1 MQEII
6 PIVVAFD
13 NNYCVPAGVS
23 LYSMLANAKRERERE
38 RVKLFYKIH
47 CLVEDLSLEN
57 IAKLEE
63 TIAPFSAFS
72 SIEFLDISNNNAP
85 KENQE
90 IKKNQAVKS
99 DHYQNIDPIIANKIE
114 ELFTKLS
121 DFSQKRFSKMIM
133 CRFFF
138 ASLFPQYDKM
148 IMFDV
153 DTLFVN
159 DMSESFFIPLETHYF
174 GAVREKDLIA
184 MDRNSA
190 KDLYELRQMH
200 AKSIGVADA
209 FPDLEEAQIL
219 FDNYF
224 NAGFLALNLKSW
236 REENLENQLVGF
248 FLLKNEKLLFNDQ
261 DALCFVCRGRIL
273 ELPYSYNAHPSF
285 LDTPSFPSIKEA
297 RMLHFWGDKPWKLL
311 SVMGA
316 KKWHEVLI
324 QTPFKDAYFNAL
336 FLDRL
341 FESLQNRDKEIKRRD
356 ERIIEEVQAV
366 QARDKE
372 IHALKK
378 ILSFS
383 DRRHS
388 FEFLLPRLSS
398 KLLIEFLLFKV
409 KQKVKRLIKRV
420 F

>member
-1 MQEII
+1 MQEVI

-13 NNYCVPAGVS
+13 NNYCIPAGVS

-47 CLVEDLSLEN
+47 CLVEGLSLEN
-57 IAKLEE
+57 VAKLEE

-72 SIEFLDISNNNAP
+72 SIEFLDITD
-85 KENQE
+85 KELEPRHNYYKLDPLIASE
-90 IKKNQAVKS
+90 IKKL
-99 DHYQNIDPIIANKIE
+99 Y
-114 ELFTKLS
+114 LKLNA
-121 DFSQKRFSKMIM
+121 FSQKRFSKMIM

-159 DMSESFFIPLETHYF
+159 DISESFFIPLETHYF

-209 FPDLEEAQIL
+209 FPNLKEAQIL

-224 NAGFLALNLKSW
+224 NAGFLALNLKLW
-236 REENLENQLVGF
+236 REENLENQLIGF
-248 FLLKNEKLLFNDQ
+248 FLLKNEKLLFSDQ

-311 SVMGA
+311 SVIGA
-316 KKWHEVLI
+316 KKWHEALI
-324 QTPFKDAYFNAL
+324 QTPFKDAYFNAS
-336 FLDRL
+336 FLDHL
-341 FESLQNRDKEIKRRD
+341 FESLQNKDNEIKRRD
-356 ERIIEEVQAV
+356 ERIIEEVQAL

-372 IHALKK
+372 IHALNK

-398 KLLIEFLLFKV
+398 KLLIEFLLFKA

>member
-1 MQEII
+1 MQEIV

-13 NNYCVPAGVS
+13 NNYCIPAGVS
-23 LYSMLANAKRERERE
+23 LYSMLAHAKRERE
-38 RVKLFYKIH
+38 RVKLFYQIH
-47 CLVEDLSLEN
+47 CLVENLSTEN
-57 IAKLEE
+57 VAKLEE

-72 SIEFLDISNNNAP
+72 SIEFLDITD
-85 KENQE
+85 KELEPRHNYRKLDPLIASE
-90 IKKNQAVKS
+90 IKKL
-99 DHYQNIDPIIANKIE
+99 Y
-114 ELFTKLS
+114 LKLNA
-121 DFSQKRFSKMIM
+121 FSQKRFSKMIM

-159 DMSESFFIPLETHYF
+159 DISESFFIPLETHYF

-184 MDRNSA
+184 MNRNSA

-200 AKSIGVADA
+200 AKTIGVANA
-209 FPDLEEAQIL
+209 FPNLEEAQIL

-236 REENLENQLVGF
+236 REENLENQLIAF

-311 SVMGA
+311 SVIGA
-316 KKWHEVLI
+316 KKWHEALI
-324 QTPFKDAYFNAL
+324 QTPFKDAYFNAP
-336 FLDRL
+336 FLDHL
-341 FESLQNRDKEIKRRD
+341 FESFQNRDKEI
-356 ERIIEEVQAV
+356 QN
-366 QARDKE
+366 RDKE
-372 IHALKK
+372 IHALNQ

-383 DRRHS
+383 DKRHS

-398 KLLIEFLLFKV
+398 KLLIEFLLFKI
-409 KQKVKRLIKRV
+409 KQKMKRLIKRV

>member
-6 PIVVAFD
+6 PIVVTFD
-13 NNYCVPAGVS
+13 NHYCIPAGVS
-23 LYSMLANAKRERERE
+23 LYSMLANAKRERE

-72 SIEFLDISNNNAP
+72 SIEFLDISNEELEPRHNYYKLDALIAS
-85 KENQE
+85 E
-90 IKKNQAVKS
+90 IKKL
-99 DHYQNIDPIIANKIE
+99 Y
-114 ELFTKLS
+114 LKLNA
-121 DFSQKRFSKMIM
+121 FSQKRFSKMIM

-148 IMFDV
+148 IMFGV

-159 DMSESFFIPLETHYF
+159 DISESFFIPLGTHYF

-184 MDRNSA
+184 IDRNSA
-190 KDLYELRQMH
+190 KDLYELRQMR
-200 AKSIGVADA
+200 AKTIGVADA
-209 FPDLEEAQIL
+209 FPNLEEAQIL

-236 REENLENQLVGF
+236 REENLENQLIGF
-248 FLLKNEKLLFNDQ
+248 FLLKNEKLLFSDQ

-297 RMLHFWGDKPWKLL
+297 CMLHFWGDKPWKLL
-311 SVMGA
+311 SVIGA

-324 QTPFKDAYFNAL
+324 QTPFKDAYFNAS
-336 FLDRL
+336 FLDHL
-341 FESLQNRDKEIKRRD
+341 FESFQNRDKET
-356 ERIIEEVQAV
+356 Q
-366 QARDKE
+366 E

-378 ILSFS
+378 ALSFS
-383 DRRHS
+383 DKRHS

-398 KLLIEFLLFKV
+398 KLLIEFLLFKI
-409 KQKVKRLIKRV
+409 KQKMKRLI
-420 F
+420 

>member
-13 NNYCVPAGVS
+13 NHYCIPAGVS
-23 LYSMLANAKRERERE
+23 LYSMLAHAKRERE
-38 RVKLFYKIH
+38 RVKLFYQIH
-47 CLVEDLSLEN
+47 CLVEDLSAEN

-72 SIEFLDISNNNAP
+72 SIEFLDITD
-85 KENQE
+85 KELEPRHNYRKLDPLIASE
-90 IKKNQAVKS
+90 IKKL
-99 DHYQNIDPIIANKIE
+99 Y
-114 ELFTKLS
+114 LKLNA
-121 DFSQKRFSKMIM
+121 FSQKRFSKMIM

-153 DTLFVN
+153 DTLFVG
-159 DMSESFFIPLETHYF
+159 DISESFFIPLGTHYF

-184 MDRNSA
+184 INRNSA

-200 AKSIGVADA
+200 AKTIGVADA
-209 FPDLEEAQIL
+209 FPNLEEAQIL

-224 NAGFLALNLKSW
+224 NAGFLALNLKLW
-236 REENLENQLVGF
+236 CEENLENQLIGF
-248 FLLKNEKLLFNDQ
+248 FLLKNEKLLFSDQ

-285 LDTPSFPSIKEA
+285 LDTPLFPSIKEA

-311 SVMGA
+311 SVIGA
-316 KKWHEVLI
+316 KKWHEILI
-324 QTPFKDAYFNAL
+324 QTPFKDAYFNAP
-336 FLDRL
+336 FLDHL
-341 FESLQNRDKEIKRRD
+341 FE
-356 ERIIEEVQAV
+356 IIEEVQAL

-372 IHALKK
+372 IHALNK

-383 DRRHS
+383 DKRHS

-398 KLLIEFLLFKV
+398 KLLVEFLLFKI

>member
-1 MQEII
+1 MQEVI

-13 NNYCVPAGVS
+13 NNYCIPAGVS

-38 RVKLFYKIH
+38 RVKLFYQIH
-47 CLVEDLSLEN
+47 CLVEGLSAEN
-57 IAKLEE
+57 VAKLEE

-72 SIEFLDISNNNAP
+72 SIEFLDITD
-85 KENQE
+85 KELEPRHNYRKLDALIASE
-90 IKKNQAVKS
+90 IKKL
-99 DHYQNIDPIIANKIE
+99 Y
-114 ELFTKLS
+114 LKLNA
-121 DFSQKRFSKMIM
+121 FSQKRFSKMIM

-153 DTLFVN
+153 DTLFV
-159 DMSESFFIPLETHYF
+159 DDISESFFIPLETHYF

-184 MDRNSA
+184 INRNSA

-209 FPDLEEAQIL
+209 FPNLEEAQIL

-224 NAGFLALNLKSW
+224 NAGFLALNLKLW
-236 REENLENQLVGF
+236 REENLENQLIAF
-248 FLLKNEKLLFNDQ
+248 FILKNEKLLFSDQ

-273 ELPYSYNAHPSF
+273 ELPYSYNAYPSF

-311 SVMGA
+311 SVIGA
-316 KKWHEVLI
+316 KKWHEALI
-324 QTPFKDAYFNAL
+324 QTPFKDAYFNAP
-336 FLDRL
+336 FLDHL
-341 FESLQNRDKEIKRRD
+341 FESLQNRDNEIKRRD

-372 IHALKK
+372 IHALNK

-383 DRRHS
+383 DKRYS

-398 KLLIEFLLFKV
+398 KFLIGFLIFKV
-409 KQKVKRLIKRV
+409 KQKAKRLIKRV

>member
-13 NNYCVPAGVS
+13 NNYCIPAGVS
-23 LYSMLANAKRERERE
+23 LYSMLAHAKRERE
-38 RVKLFYKIH
+38 RVKLFYQIH
-47 CLVEDLSLEN
+47 CLVEGLSLEN

-72 SIEFLDISNNNAP
+72 SIEFLDITD
-85 KENQE
+85 KELEPRHNYRKLDPLIASE
-90 IKKNQAVKS
+90 IKKL
-99 DHYQNIDPIIANKIE
+99 Y
-114 ELFTKLS
+114 LKLS

-153 DTLFVN
+153 DTLFVG
-159 DMSESFFIPLETHYF
+159 DISESFFIPLGTHYF

-184 MDRNSA
+184 INRNSA

-200 AKSIGVADA
+200 AKSIGIADA
-209 FPDLEEAQIL
+209 FPNLEEAQIL

-236 REENLENQLVGF
+236 RKENLENQLIGF
-248 FLLKNEKLLFNDQ
+248 FLLKNEKLLFSEQ

-311 SVMGA
+311 SVIGA
-316 KKWHEVLI
+316 KKWHEILI
-324 QTPFKDAYFNAL
+324 QTPFKDAYFNAP
-336 FLDRL
+336 FLNHL
-341 FESLQNRDKEIKRRD
+341 FE
-356 ERIIEEVQAV
+356 IIEKVQAL

-372 IHALKK
+372 IHALNK

-383 DRRHS
+383 DKRHS
-388 FEFLLPRLSS
+388 FESLLPKLSS
-398 KLLIEFLLFKV
+398 KLLIEFLLFKA

>member
-13 NNYCVPAGVS
+13 NHYCIPAGVS
-23 LYSMLANAKRERERE
+23 LFSMLANAKRERE

-47 CLVEDLSLEN
+47 CLVEGLSLEN

-72 SIEFLDISNNNAP
+72 SIEFLDITD
-85 KENQE
+85 KELKPRHNYDKLDPLIAGE
-90 IKKNQAVKS
+90 IKKL
-99 DHYQNIDPIIANKIE
+99 Y
-114 ELFTKLS
+114 LKLNA
-121 DFSQKRFSKMIM
+121 FSQKRFSKMIM
-133 CRFFF
+133 CRFFL

-159 DMSESFFIPLETHYF
+159 DMSESFFIPLESHYF

-184 MDRNSA
+184 MNRNSA

-209 FPDLEEAQIL
+209 FPNLEEAQIL

-224 NAGFLALNLKSW
+224 NAGFLVLNLKSW
-236 REENLENQLVGF
+236 RKENLENQLIGF
-248 FLLKNEKLLFNDQ
+248 FLLKNEKLLFSDQ

-311 SVMGA
+311 SVIGA

-324 QTPFKDAYFNAL
+324 ETPFKDAYFNAP

-341 FESLQNRDKEIKRRD
+341 FESFQNKDKET
-356 ERIIEEVQAV
+356 Q
-366 QARDKE
+366 E
-372 IHALKK
+372 IHAFNKA
-378 ILSFS
+378 LSFS
-383 DRRHS
+383 DKRYS

-398 KLLIEFLLFKV
+398 KLLVGFSLFKV
-409 KQKVKRLIKRV
+409 KQKVKRLVKRV

>member
-1 MQEII
+1 ME
-6 PIVVAFD
+6 
-13 NNYCVPAGVS
+13 G
-23 LYSMLANAKRERERE
+23 
-38 RVKLFYKIH
+38 
-47 CLVEDLSLEN
+47 LSLEN

-72 SIEFLDISNNNAP
+72 SIEFLDITD
-85 KENQE
+85 KELEPRHNYYKLDALIANE
-90 IKKNQAVKS
+90 IK
-99 DHYQNIDPIIANKIE
+99 NK
-114 ELFTKLS
+114 KLYLKLNA
-121 DFSQKRFSKMIM
+121 FSQKRFSKMIM

-190 KDLYELRQMH
+190 KDLYELRQMR
-200 AKSIGVADA
+200 AKTIGVADA
-209 FPDLEEAQIL
+209 FPNLEEAQIL

-236 REENLENQLVGF
+236 REENLENQLIEF
-248 FLLKNEKLLFNDQ
+248 FILKNEKLLFNDQ
-261 DALCFVCRGRIL
+261 DALCFVCRSRIL

-297 RMLHFWGDKPWKLL
+297 CMLHFWGDKPWKLL
-311 SVMGA
+311 SVIGA
-316 KKWHEVLI
+316 KKWHEILI
-324 QTPFKDAYFNAL
+324 QTPFKDAYFNAS
-336 FLDRL
+336 FLDHL
-341 FESLQNRDKEIKRRD
+341 FESFQNRDKEIK
-356 ERIIEEVQAV
+356 
-366 QARDKE
+366 E

-378 ILSFS
+378 ALSFS
-383 DRRHS
+383 DKRHS

-398 KLLIEFLLFKV
+398 KFLIEFLLFKI

>member
-1 MQEII
+1 M
-6 PIVVAFD
+6 
-13 NNYCVPAGVS
+13 
-23 LYSMLANAKRERERE
+23 
-38 RVKLFYKIH
+38 
-47 CLVEDLSLEN
+47 VESLSLEN

-72 SIEFLDISNNNAP
+72 SIEFLDISNEELEPRHNYRKLDALIAS
-85 KENQE
+85 E
-90 IKKNQAVKS
+90 IKKL
-99 DHYQNIDPIIANKIE
+99 Y
-114 ELFTKLS
+114 LKLNA
-121 DFSQKRFSKMIM
+121 FSQKRFSKMIM

-148 IMFDV
+148 IAFDV
-153 DTLFVN
+153 DTLFVG
-159 DMSESFFIPLETHYF
+159 DISESFFIPLETHYF

-209 FPDLEEAQIL
+209 FPDLKEAQIL

-224 NAGFLALNLKSW
+224 NAGFLALNLKLW
-236 REENLENQLVGF
+236 REENLENQLITF
-248 FLLKNEKLLFNDQ
+248 FIVKNEKLLFSDQ

-285 LDTPSFPSIKEA
+285 LDMPSFPSIKEA

-311 SVMGA
+311 SVIGA
-316 KKWHEVLI
+316 KKWHEALI
-324 QTPFKDAYFNAL
+324 QTPFKDAYFNAP

-341 FESLQNRDKEIKRRD
+341 FESLQNRDKET
-356 ERIIEEVQAV
+356 Q
-366 QARDKE
+366 E
-372 IHALKK
+372 IHAFNKA
-378 ILSFS
+378 LSFS
-383 DRRHS
+383 DKRYS

-398 KLLIEFLLFKV
+398 KFLIEFLLFKI
-409 KQKVKRLIKRV
+409 KQKVKRLVKRV

>member
-13 NNYCVPAGVS
+13 NHYCIPAGVS
-23 LYSMLANAKRERERE
+23 LYSMLAHAKRERE

-47 CLVEDLSLEN
+47 CLVEDLSTEN

-72 SIEFLDISNNNAP
+72 SIEFLDITD
-85 KENQE
+85 KELEPRHNYRKLDPLIASE
-90 IKKNQAVKS
+90 IKKL
-99 DHYQNIDPIIANKIE
+99 Y
-114 ELFTKLS
+114 LKLNA
-121 DFSQKRFSKMIM
+121 FSQKRFSKMIM

-148 IMFDV
+148 IIFDV

-159 DMSESFFIPLETHYF
+159 DMSESFFIPLGTHYF

-184 MDRNSA
+184 INRNSA

-200 AKSIGVADA
+200 AKTIGVADA
-209 FPDLEEAQIL
+209 FPNLEEAQIL

-236 REENLENQLVGF
+236 REENLENQLIAF
-248 FLLKNEKLLFNDQ
+248 FILKNEKLLFSDQ

-311 SVMGA
+311 SVIGA
-316 KKWHEVLI
+316 KKWHEALI
-324 QTPFKDAYFNAL
+324 QTPFKDAYFNAP
-336 FLDRL
+336 FLDHL
-341 FESLQNRDKEIKRRD
+341 FESLQNKDKDKDKDKET
-356 ERIIEEVQAV
+356 Q
-366 QARDKE
+366 E
-372 IHALKK
+372 IHALNK

-383 DRRHS
+383 DKRHS
-388 FEFLLPRLSS
+388 FESLLPRLSS
-398 KLLIEFLLFKV
+398 KLLIEFLLFKA

>member
-6 PIVVAFD
+6 PIVVTFD
-13 NNYCVPAGVS
+13 NHYCIPAGVS
-23 LYSMLANAKRERERE
+23 LFSMLANAKRERERERE

-47 CLVEDLSLEN
+47 CLVEGLSPEN
-57 IAKLEE
+57 VAKLEE

-72 SIEFLDISNNNAP
+72 SIEFLDITD
-85 KENQE
+85 KELEPRHNYRKLDPLRASE
-90 IKKNQAVKS
+90 IKKL
-99 DHYQNIDPIIANKIE
+99 Y
-114 ELFTKLS
+114 LKLNT
-121 DFSQKRFSKMIM
+121 FSQKRFSKMIM

-153 DTLFVN
+153 DTLFVG
-159 DMSESFFIPLETHYF
+159 DISESFFIPLETHYF

-184 MDRNSA
+184 MNRNSA

-209 FPDLEEAQIL
+209 FPNLEEAQIL

-236 REENLENQLVGF
+236 RKENLENQLIGF
-248 FLLKNEKLLFNDQ
+248 FLLNNEKLLFNDQ

-297 RMLHFWGDKPWKLL
+297 RMLHFWGDKPWKLF
-311 SVMGA
+311 SVIGA
-316 KKWHEVLI
+316 KKWHEALI
-324 QTPFKDAYFNAL
+324 QTPFKDAYFNAS
-336 FLDRL
+336 FLDHL
-341 FESLQNRDKEIKRRD
+341 FESLQNRDKET
-356 ERIIEEVQAV
+356 Q
-366 QARDKE
+366 E
-372 IHALKK
+372 IHALNK

-383 DRRHS
+383 DKRHS

-398 KLLIEFLLFKV
+398 KLLIEFLLFKA

-420 F
+420 

>member
-1 MQEII
+1 MQEVI
-6 PIVVAFD
+6 PVVVVFD
-13 NNYCVPAGVS
+13 NNYCIPAGVS
-23 LYSMLANAKRERERE
+23 LFSMLANAKRERERE
-38 RVKLFYKIH
+38 RVKLFYQIH
-47 CLVEDLSLEN
+47 CLVENLSTEN

-72 SIEFLDISNNNAP
+72 SIEFLDISNEELEPRHNYYKLDALIAS
-85 KENQE
+85 E
-90 IKKNQAVKS
+90 IKKL
-99 DHYQNIDPIIANKIE
+99 Y
-114 ELFTKLS
+114 LKLNA
-121 DFSQKRFSKMIM
+121 FSQKRFSKMIM

-159 DMSESFFIPLETHYF
+159 DISESFFIPLETHYF

-184 MDRNSA
+184 INRNSA

-209 FPDLEEAQIL
+209 FPNLEEAQIL

-236 REENLENQLVGF
+236 REENLENQLIGF
-248 FLLKNEKLLFNDQ
+248 FLLKNEKLLFSDQ

-311 SVMGA
+311 SVIGA

-324 QTPFKDAYFNAL
+324 QTPFKDAYFNAS

-341 FESLQNRDKEIKRRD
+341 FE
-356 ERIIEEVQAV
+356 IIEKVQAV

-372 IHALKK
+372 IHAFNKA
-378 ILSFS
+378 LSFS
-383 DRRHS
+383 DKRHS
-388 FEFLLPRLSS
+388 FEFLLPRVSFKILVGFS
-398 KLLIEFLLFKV
+398 LFKI

>member
-13 NNYCVPAGVS
+13 NNYCIPAGVS
-23 LYSMLANAKRERERE
+23 LYSMLAHAKRERERE
-38 RVKLFYKIH
+38 RVKLFYQIH
-47 CLVEDLSLEN
+47 CLVEDLSAEN

-72 SIEFLDISNNNAP
+72 SIEFLDISDEELEPRHNYRKLDALIAS
-85 KENQE
+85 E
-90 IKKNQAVKS
+90 IKKL
-99 DHYQNIDPIIANKIE
+99 Y
-114 ELFTKLS
+114 LKLNA
-121 DFSQKRFSKMIM
+121 FSQKRFSKMIM

-138 ASLFPQYDKM
+138 ASLFPQYDKI

-159 DMSESFFIPLETHYF
+159 DMSESFFIPLESHYF

-184 MDRNSA
+184 MNRNSA
-190 KDLYELRQMH
+190 KDLYGLRQMR

-209 FPDLEEAQIL
+209 FPNLEEAQIL

-224 NAGFLALNLKSW
+224 NAGFLALNLKLW
-236 REENLENQLVGF
+236 REENLENQLIGF

-311 SVMGA
+311 SVIGA

-324 QTPFKDAYFNAL
+324 ETPFKDAYFNAS
-336 FLDRL
+336 FLDHL
-341 FESLQNRDKEIKRRD
+341 FE
-356 ERIIEEVQAV
+356 IIEQVQAV

-372 IHALKK
+372 IHALNK

-398 KLLIEFLLFKV
+398 KLLVEFLLFKA

>member
-1 MQEII
+1 MQEIV

-13 NNYCVPAGVS
+13 NNYCIPAGVS
-23 LYSMLANAKRERERE
+23 LFSMLANAKRERE

-47 CLVEDLSLEN
+47 CLAEDLSAEN

-72 SIEFLDISNNNAP
+72 SIEFLDISDEELEPRHNYRKLDPLIAG
-85 KENQE
+85 E
-90 IKKNQAVKS
+90 IKKL
-99 DHYQNIDPIIANKIE
+99 Y
-114 ELFTKLS
+114 LKLNA
-121 DFSQKRFSKMIM
+121 FSQKRFSKMIM

-138 ASLFPQYDKM
+138 ASLFPQYEKI

-153 DTLFVN
+153 DTLFVG
-159 DMSESFFIPLETHYF
+159 DISESFFIPLDDHYF

-184 MDRNSA
+184 MNRNSA

-200 AKSIGVADA
+200 AKTIGVADA
-209 FPDLEEAQIL
+209 FPNLKEAQIL

-236 REENLENQLVGF
+236 RKENLENQLIGF
-248 FLLKNEKLLFNDQ
+248 FLLKNEKLLFPEQ

-297 RMLHFWGDKPWKLL
+297 RMLHFWGDKPWKLF
-311 SVMGA
+311 SVIGA
-316 KKWHEVLI
+316 KKWHEALI
-324 QTPFKDAYFNAL
+324 QTPFKDAYFNAP
-336 FLDRL
+336 FLDHL
-341 FESLQNRDKEIKRRD
+341 FESLQNKDKDKET
-356 ERIIEEVQAV
+356 Q
-366 QARDKE
+366 E
-372 IHALKK
+372 IHALNK

>member
-1 MQEII
+1 MQEIV

-13 NNYCVPAGVS
+13 NNYCIPAGVS
-23 LYSMLANAKRERERE
+23 LFSMLANAKRERERE

-47 CLVEDLSLEN
+47 CLVEGLSLEN

-72 SIEFLDISNNNAP
+72 SIEFLDISNEELEPRHNYYKLDALIAS
-85 KENQE
+85 E
-90 IKKNQAVKS
+90 IKKL
-99 DHYQNIDPIIANKIE
+99 Y
-114 ELFTKLS
+114 LKLNT
-121 DFSQKRFSKMIM
+121 FSQKRFSKMIM

-153 DTLFVN
+153 DTLFVG
-159 DMSESFFIPLETHYF
+159 DISESFFISLDDHYF

-184 MDRNSA
+184 MNRNSA
-190 KDLYELRQMH
+190 KDLYELHQMR
-200 AKSIGVADA
+200 AKTIGVADA
-209 FPDLEEAQIL
+209 FPDLKEAQIL

-236 REENLENQLVGF
+236 REENLQNQLMGF

-285 LDTPSFPSIKEA
+285 LDTPSFPSVKEA
-297 RMLHFWGDKPWKLL
+297 RMLHFWGDKPWKLF
-311 SVMGA
+311 SVIGA
-316 KKWHEVLI
+316 KKWHEALI
-324 QTPFKDAYFNAL
+324 QTPFKDAYFNAP
-336 FLDRL
+336 FLDHL
-341 FESLQNRDKEIKRRD
+341 FESLQNRDKEI
-356 ERIIEEVQAV
+356 
-366 QARDKE
+366 
-372 IHALKK
+372 HALNK

-383 DRRHS
+383 DKWHS
-388 FEFLLPRLSS
+388 FESLLPRLSS
-398 KLLIEFLLFKV
+398 KLLMEFLLFKA

-420 F
+420 

>member
-1 MQEII
+1 MQEVI

-13 NNYCVPAGVS
+13 NNYCIPAGVS
-23 LYSMLANAKRERERE
+23 LFSMLANAKRERERE

-72 SIEFLDISNNNAP
+72 SIEFLDISNEELEPRHNYRKLDALIAS
-85 KENQE
+85 E
-90 IKKNQAVKS
+90 IKKL
-99 DHYQNIDPIIANKIE
+99 Y
-114 ELFTKLS
+114 LKLNA
-121 DFSQKRFSKMIM
+121 FSQKRFSKMIM

-159 DMSESFFIPLETHYF
+159 DISESFFIPLETHYF

-184 MDRNSA
+184 INRNSA
-190 KDLYELRQMH
+190 KDLYELRQMR
-200 AKSIGVADA
+200 AKTIGVADA
-209 FPDLEEAQIL
+209 FPDLKEAQIL

-236 REENLENQLVGF
+236 RKENLENQLIGF

-297 RMLHFWGDKPWKLL
+297 CMLHFWGDKPWKLL
-311 SVMGA
+311 RVIGA
-316 KKWHEVLI
+316 KKWHEILI
-324 QTPFKDAYFNAL
+324 QTPFKDAYFNAS
-336 FLDRL
+336 FLDHL
-341 FESLQNRDKEIKRRD
+341 FESLQNRDKET
-356 ERIIEEVQAV
+356 Q
-366 QARDKE
+366 E
-372 IHALKK
+372 IHALNK

-383 DRRHS
+383 DKRHS

-398 KLLIEFLLFKV
+398 KLLIEFLLFKI

>member
-13 NNYCVPAGVS
+13 NHYCIPAGVS
-23 LYSMLANAKRERERE
+23 LFSMLANAKRERER
-38 RVKLFYKIH
+38 VKLFYQIH
-47 CLVEDLSLEN
+47 CLVEGLSLEN

-72 SIEFLDISNNNAP
+72 SIEFLDITD
-85 KENQE
+85 KELEPRHNYYKLDPLIASE
-90 IKKNQAVKS
+90 IKKL
-99 DHYQNIDPIIANKIE
+99 Y
-114 ELFTKLS
+114 LKLNA
-121 DFSQKRFSKMIM
+121 FSQKRFSKMIM

-190 KDLYELRQMH
+190 KDLYELRQMR

-209 FPDLEEAQIL
+209 FPNLEEAQIL

-236 REENLENQLVGF
+236 RKENLENQLIGF
-248 FLLKNEKLLFNDQ
+248 FLLKNEKLLFSDQ

-297 RMLHFWGDKPWKLL
+297 CMLHFWGDKPWKLF
-311 SVMGA
+311 SVIGA
-316 KKWHEVLI
+316 KKWHEILI
-324 QTPFKDAYFNAL
+324 QTPFKDAYFNAS
-336 FLDRL
+336 FLDHL
-341 FESLQNRDKEIKRRD
+341 FESFQNKDKDKET
-356 ERIIEEVQAV
+356 Q
-366 QARDKE
+366 E

-378 ILSFS
+378 ALSFS
-383 DRRHS
+383 DKRHS

-398 KLLIEFLLFKV
+398 KFLIEFLLFKI

>member
-1 MQEII
+1 MVE
-6 PIVVAFD
+6 
-13 NNYCVPAGVS
+13 S
-23 LYSMLANAKRERERE
+23 LS
-38 RVKLFYKIH
+38 V
-47 CLVEDLSLEN
+47 EN

-72 SIEFLDISNNNAP
+72 SIEFLDISNEGLEPRHNYRKLDPLIAS
-85 KENQE
+85 E
-90 IKKNQAVKS
+90 IKKL
-99 DHYQNIDPIIANKIE
+99 Y
-114 ELFTKLS
+114 LKLNA
-121 DFSQKRFSKMIM
+121 FSQKRFSKMIM

-159 DMSESFFIPLETHYF
+159 DISESFFIPLETHYF

-184 MDRNSA
+184 INRNSA

-209 FPDLEEAQIL
+209 FPNLEEAQIL

-224 NAGFLALNLKSW
+224 NAGFLALNLKLW
-236 REENLENQLVGF
+236 REENLENQLIAF
-248 FLLKNEKLLFNDQ
+248 FIVKNEKLLFSDQ

-273 ELPYSYNAHPSF
+273 ELPYSYNTHPSF

-311 SVMGA
+311 SVIGA
-316 KKWHEVLI
+316 KKWHEILI
-324 QTPFKDAYFNAL
+324 QTPFKDAYFNAS
-336 FLDRL
+336 FLDHL
-341 FESLQNRDKEIKRRD
+341 FESLQNRDKET
-356 ERIIEEVQAV
+356 Q
-366 QARDKE
+366 E
-372 IHALKK
+372 IHALNQ

-398 KLLIEFLLFKV
+398 KLLIEFLLFKI
-409 KQKVKRLIKRV
+409 KQKAKRLIKKMLKV
-420 F
+420 FFKI

>member
-13 NNYCVPAGVS
+13 NNYCIPAGVS
-23 LYSMLANAKRERERE
+23 LYSMLAHAKRERERE
-38 RVKLFYKIH
+38 RVKLFYQIH
-47 CLVEDLSLEN
+47 CLVENLSTEN
-57 IAKLEE
+57 VAKLEE

-159 DMSESFFIPLETHYF
+159 DISESFFIPLETHYF

-184 MDRNSA
+184 INRNSA
-190 KDLYELRQMH
+190 KDLYELRQMR
-200 AKSIGVADA
+200 AKTIGVADA
-209 FPDLEEAQIL
+209 FPNLEEAQIL

-224 NAGFLALNLKSW
+224 NAGFLVLNLKSW
-236 REENLENQLVGF
+236 RKENLENQLIGF
-248 FLLKNEKLLFNDQ
+248 FLLKNEKLLFSEQ

-297 RMLHFWGDKPWKLL
+297 RMLHFWGDDKPWKLL
-311 SVMGA
+311 SVIGA
-316 KKWHEVLI
+316 KKWHEALI
-324 QTPFKDAYFNAL
+324 QTPFKDAYFNAP
-336 FLDRL
+336 FLDHL
-341 FESLQNRDKEIKRRD
+341 FESLQNKDKET
-356 ERIIEEVQAV
+356 Q
-366 QARDKE
+366 E

-378 ILSFS
+378 ALSFS
-383 DRRHS
+383 DKQHS
-388 FEFLLPRLSS
+388 FESLLPKLSS
-398 KLLIEFLLFKV
+398 KLLIEFLLFKA
-409 KQKVKRLIKRV
+409 KQKAKRLIKRV

>member
-13 NNYCVPAGVS
+13 NHYCIPAGVS
-23 LYSMLANAKRERERE
+23 LFSMLTNAKRERERE
-38 RVKLFYKIH
+38 RVKLFYKIY
-47 CLVEDLSLEN
+47 CLVESLTLEN

-72 SIEFLDISNNNAP
+72 SIEFLDITD
-85 KENQE
+85 KELEPRHNYRKLDPLIASE
-90 IKKNQAVKS
+90 IKKL
-99 DHYQNIDPIIANKIE
+99 Y
-114 ELFTKLS
+114 LKLNA
-121 DFSQKRFSKMIM
+121 FSQKRFSKMIM

-153 DTLFVN
+153 DTLFVG

-184 MDRNSA
+184 MNRNSA
-190 KDLYELRQMH
+190 KDLYELRQMR
-200 AKSIGVADA
+200 AKTIGVADA
-209 FPDLEEAQIL
+209 FPNLEEAQIL

-236 REENLENQLVGF
+236 RKENLENQLIGF
-248 FLLKNEKLLFNDQ
+248 FILKNEKLLFNDQ

-273 ELPYSYNAHPSF
+273 ELPYPYNAHPSF

-311 SVMGA
+311 SVIGA
-316 KKWHEVLI
+316 KKWHEALI
-324 QTPFKDAYFNAL
+324 QTPFKDAYFNAS
-336 FLDRL
+336 FLDHL
-341 FESLQNRDKEIKRRD
+341 FESLQNKDKEI
-356 ERIIEEVQAV
+356 QN
-366 QARDKE
+366 RDKE
-372 IHALKK
+372 IHALNK

-383 DRRHS
+383 DKRHS
-388 FEFLLPRLSS
+388 FESLLPKLSS
-398 KLLIEFLLFKV
+398 KLLIEFLLFKA
-409 KQKVKRLIKRV
+409 KQKVKRLIRRV

>member
-1 MQEII
+1 M
-6 PIVVAFD
+6 
-13 NNYCVPAGVS
+13 
-23 LYSMLANAKRERERE
+23 
-38 RVKLFYKIH
+38 
-47 CLVEDLSLEN
+47 EDLSLEN

-63 TIAPFSAFS
+63 TIAPFSTFS
-72 SIEFLDISNNNAP
+72 SIEFLDITD
-85 KENQE
+85 KELEPRHNYYKLDALIASE
-90 IKKNQAVKS
+90 IKKL
-99 DHYQNIDPIIANKIE
+99 Y
-114 ELFTKLS
+114 LKLNA
-121 DFSQKRFSKMIM
+121 FSQKRFSKMIM

-153 DTLFVN
+153 DTLFVD

-184 MDRNSA
+184 MNRNSA

-209 FPDLEEAQIL
+209 FPNLEEAQIL

-236 REENLENQLVGF
+236 RKENLENQLIGF
-248 FLLKNEKLLFNDQ
+248 FLLKNEKLLFPEQ

-285 LDTPSFPSIKEA
+285 LDTPSFTSIKEA

-311 SVMGA
+311 SVIGA
-316 KKWHEVLI
+316 KKWHEILI
-324 QTPFKDAYFNAL
+324 QTPFKDAYFNAP
-336 FLDRL
+336 FLDHL
-341 FESLQNRDKEIKRRD
+341 FESFQNRDNEIKRRD

-372 IHALKK
+372 IQNRDKEIYALKK
-378 ILSFS
+378 ALSFS
-383 DRRHS
+383 DKRYS

-398 KLLIEFLLFKV
+398 KLLIEFLLFKA
-409 KQKVKRLIKRV
+409 KQKAKRLIKRV

>member
-1 MQEII
+1 ME
-6 PIVVAFD
+6 
-13 NNYCVPAGVS
+13 G
-23 LYSMLANAKRERERE
+23 
-38 RVKLFYKIH
+38 
-47 CLVEDLSLEN
+47 LSAEN

-72 SIEFLDISNNNAP
+72 SIEFLDITDEELEPRHNYYKFDALIAS
-85 KENQE
+85 E
-90 IKKNQAVKS
+90 IKKL
-99 DHYQNIDPIIANKIE
+99 Y
-114 ELFTKLS
+114 LKLNA
-121 DFSQKRFSKMIM
+121 FSQKRFSKMIM

-159 DMSESFFIPLETHYF
+159 DISESFFIPLETHYF

-184 MDRNSA
+184 MNRNSA
-190 KDLYELRQMH
+190 KDLYELRQMR

-209 FPDLEEAQIL
+209 FPDLKEAQIL

-236 REENLENQLVGF
+236 RKENLENQLIGF
-248 FLLKNEKLLFNDQ
+248 FLLKNEKLLFSDQ

-285 LDTPSFPSIKEA
+285 LDAPSFPSVKEA

-311 SVMGA
+311 SVIGA
-316 KKWHEVLI
+316 KKWHETLV
-324 QTPFKDAYFNAL
+324 QTPFKDSYFNAP
-336 FLDRL
+336 FLDHL
-341 FESLQNRDKEIKRRD
+341 FESLQNKDNEIKRRD
-356 ERIIEEVQAV
+356 E
-366 QARDKE
+366 E
-372 IHALKK
+372 IHALHQ

-383 DRRHS
+383 DKRYS
-388 FEFLLPRLSS
+388 FEFLLPKLSS
-398 KLLIEFLLFKV
+398 KLLIEFLLFKA
-409 KQKVKRLIKRV
+409 KQKVKRLIRRV
-420 F
+420 

>member
-1 MQEII
+1 MQEIV

-13 NNYCVPAGVS
+13 NNYCIPAGVS
-23 LYSMLANAKRERERE
+23 LFSMLANAKRERERE

-47 CLVEDLSLEN
+47 CLVEGLSPEN

-72 SIEFLDISNNNAP
+72 SIEFLDITD
-85 KENQE
+85 KELEPRHNYRKLDPLIAGG
-90 IKKNQAVKS
+90 IKKL
-99 DHYQNIDPIIANKIE
+99 H
-114 ELFTKLS
+114 LKLNA
-121 DFSQKRFSKMIM
+121 FSQKRFSKMIM

-138 ASLFPQYDKM
+138 SSIFPQYDKM

-153 DTLFVN
+153 DTLFVG
-159 DMSESFFIPLETHYF
+159 DISESFFIPLDDHYF

-184 MDRNSA
+184 MNRNSA

-200 AKSIGVADA
+200 AKTIGIANN
-209 FPDLEEAQIL
+209 FPNLEEAQIL

-236 REENLENQLVGF
+236 RKENLENQLMGF
-248 FLLKNEKLLFNDQ
+248 FLLKNEKLLFPDQ

-285 LDTPSFPSIKEA
+285 LDTPSFPSVKEA
-297 RMLHFWGDKPWKLL
+297 CMLHFWGDKPWKLF
-311 SVMGA
+311 SVIGA
-316 KKWHEVLI
+316 KKWHEALI
-324 QTPFKDAYFNAL
+324 QTPFKDAYFNAP
-336 FLDRL
+336 FLDHL
-341 FESLQNRDKEIKRRD
+341 FESLQNKDKEIQNK
-356 ERIIEEVQAV
+356 
-366 QARDKE
+366 DKE

-378 ILSFS
+378 ALSFS
-383 DRRHS
+383 DKRHS
-388 FEFLLPRLSS
+388 FDFLLPRLSS

-420 F
+420 L

>member
-1 MQEII
+1 MHPCWCEF
-6 PIVVAFD
+6 VF
-13 NNYCVPAGVS
+13 YVS
-23 LYSMLANAKRERERE
+23 TRQTRERE
-38 RVKLFYKIH
+38 RVKLFYQIH
-47 CLVEDLSLEN
+47 CLVEDLSAEN

-72 SIEFLDISNNNAP
+72 SIEFLDISNEGLEPRHNYYKLDALIAN
-85 KENQE
+85 E
-90 IKKNQAVKS
+90 IKKLYS
-99 DHYQNIDPIIANKIE
+99 
-114 ELFTKLS
+114 KLNS
-121 DFSQKRFSKMIM
+121 FSQKRFSKMIM

-153 DTLFVN
+153 DTLFVG
-159 DMSESFFIPLETHYF
+159 DMSESFFIPLESHYF

-184 MDRNSA
+184 MNRNSA

-209 FPDLEEAQIL
+209 FPNLEEAQIL

-224 NAGFLALNLKSW
+224 NAGFLALNLKLW
-236 REENLENQLVGF
+236 REENLENQLIGF

-285 LDTPSFPSIKEA
+285 LDTPLFPSIKEA
-297 RMLHFWGDKPWKLL
+297 CMLHFWGDKPWKLL
-311 SVMGA
+311 SVIGA

-324 QTPFKDAYFNAL
+324 QTPFKDAYFNAP
-336 FLDRL
+336 FLDHL
-341 FESLQNRDKEIKRRD
+341 FE
-356 ERIIEEVQAV
+356 IIEKVQAV

-372 IHALKK
+372 IHAFNKA
-378 ILSFS
+378 LSFS
-383 DRRHS
+383 DKRHS

-398 KLLIEFLLFKV
+398 KLLIEFLLFKI
-409 KQKVKRLIKRV
+409 KQKVKRLVKRV

>member
-1 MQEII
+1 M
-6 PIVVAFD
+6 
-13 NNYCVPAGVS
+13 
-23 LYSMLANAKRERERE
+23 
-38 RVKLFYKIH
+38 
-47 CLVEDLSLEN
+47 EDLSTEN

-159 DMSESFFIPLETHYF
+159 DISESFFIPLETHYF

-209 FPDLEEAQIL
+209 FPNLEEVQIL

-224 NAGFLALNLKSW
+224 NAGFLALNLKLW
-236 REENLENQLVGF
+236 REENLQNQLIAF
-248 FLLKNEKLLFNDQ
+248 FLLKNEKLLFPEQ

-297 RMLHFWGDKPWKLL
+297 CMLHFWGNKPWKLL
-311 SVMGA
+311 NVIGA
-316 KKWHEVLI
+316 KKWHEILI
-324 QTPFKDAYFNAL
+324 QTPFKDAYFNAP
-336 FLDRL
+336 FLDHL
-341 FESLQNRDKEIKRRD
+341 FESFQNKDNEIKRRD

-372 IHALKK
+372 IQNRDKEIHALNK

-383 DRRHS
+383 DKRHS
-388 FEFLLPRLSS
+388 FEFLLPKLSS
-398 KLLIEFLLFKV
+398 KLLIEFLLFKA